1 MQLVEMFLQKAFA
14 TRKWNVG
21 VTKMTICTCKKQNN
35 IWIQFVAY
43 IKVIWIYLIVNIIPT
58 LRIDI
63 LVVTKDDLLTNVQ
76 FGEMFFFYR
85 SNFCNN

>member
-21 VTKMTICTCKKQNN
+21 VTKMTITKCIYKKQNN

-43 IKVIWIYLIVNIIPT
+43 IKVIWIYLIVNIIFM
-58 LRIDI
+58 LRIY
-63 LVVTKDDLLTNVQ
+63 T
-76 FGEMFFFYR
+76 
-85 SNFCNN
+85 SW